1 MSCRCRKTSPQL
13 GEASPRGALSTHSV
27 TSSDFI
33 HQGCHSI
40 GFIHRNAVVGQDES
54 TQHPEQDC
62 EHLTGG
68 WERAQGTGTRETT
81 TQTIEMTTQPQHKS
95 IQAFTRTL
103 RSPRVG
109 IHTLG
114 TAPSLW
120 RTQDPLA
127 LPCPPSWAALT
138 TPQ

>member
-40 GFIHRNAVVGQDES
+40 SFIHRNAVVGQDES

-68 WERAQGTGTRETT
+68 WERAQGTGTGETT
-81 TQTIEMTTQPQHKS
+81 TQTTEMTTQALSPHHKS
-95 IQAFTRTL
+95 IQAIPSSPSRTL
-103 RSPRVG
+103 D
-109 IHTLG
+109 LG
-114 TAPSLW
+114 FT
-120 RTQDPLA
+120 PLA
-127 LPCPPSWAALT
+127 QPHHSGGHRTLWLCPAHPHGQL
-138 TPQ
+138 